1 MARRTSERL
10 SAASSFTADGSV
22 DDRESW
28 LCRSTIC
35 ANEEDERN
43 DTDACNWAQMH
54 TPVPFIMTLAERRD
68 SDELDTWSEF
78 KENVSK
84 TQTELSA
91 RKGKRKLPLLSGF
104 SNAEALRAQLSQSG
118 GKHLQIT
125 RGGTTMKDKCKID
138 AEFETTGNEFAP
150 SRGEIEANRRKW
162 DLERKLQDADRK
174 INSEEASGL
183 ERKHNV
189 RPVAPTTA
197 EVKANRRKWNL
208 ERRLQDS
215 VPSGISVDSIGG
227 SDRKRDLRRK
237 LQSLNPFAMKMTPT
251 VPSVAEVEANQLK
264 WDLERRLNETHRSDA
279 PVNAAS
285 GSEQSC
291 QTRKLPALNP
301 RTMAIKPVDPPA
313 SEVEANRRKWDLE
326 RRLHDASVG
335 AMNVQLKSGL
345 RRKLDSLNPF
355 AINPVIPSAD
365 EVEANR
371 RKWDLERRLQDEE
384 HVDVGVNAA
393 SAFEHQSSSTPKLP
407 PLKLVASFVP
417 GMNASRP
424 KRDFESKLCST
435 ESQLELK
442 VHMEEEAHK
451 LELEVLSSPLVA
463 SREAQFGFQ
472 INESVVYLILFSSTA
487 VLHCAIFNFSSEL
500 RQFLQVDMYPFGIV
514 LLLSWTFAGLIHFFG
529 GLAGDLVRDRVLLL
543 RRTAV
548 LWGIAVL
555 AFHVAAFQMSSLVSL
570 VSMVSGLLC
579 AGVAHGIVCPNVI
592 ALGVES
598 KLFGLETVHT
608 PLSPEYCSSSSEDE
622 EESESSAES
631 EASYLSDVSSTM
643 SDEQQ
648 QHYDSGSHNFFT
660 VCFAARLAGSTL
672 VQGYYFV
679 LVDVETFSAD
689 NEQTTVDSRGF
700 HCLLLMSFGLMAS
713 LIYFCFQSWNYSHSD
728 ESNMH
733 TGCTDEE
740 KLERKLATLEQSFT
754 SSNET
759 IWTWSWTNL
768 VRLCNRVLVGYA
780 LLAFVLM
787 TLIGA
792 GFSLVAVLLATRFS
806 LPVRLVAFLL
816 TVTGW
821 LLTMV
826 ASSRQLNPTKKHL
839 VRVSRRLGLRSRQL
853 YLAIFAVAFICVS
866 GCVAFLRAQ
875 LYSSMLAQVCQ
886 TRLLI
891 PGTIST
897 YFNPELLGTAV
908 GTSSLVFIGLF
919 RVLNKTPPNPEPIGS
934 ELASIK
940 ANIFSPR
947 TPVTAVQNSWKQ
959 SLSLQLLPSLASCP
973 PVTRMC
979 FAMLLYL
986 VSVFLSSVVELYR
999 RQALVSPFVL
1009 SRSCGAVHS
1018 EFTFIWTS
1026 PYMILLGA
1034 SDALFR
1040 VSFQEA
1046 CHDLV
1051 RGSFGSSSRRWT
1063 GTVQGAI
1070 SLAEA
1075 LGYTTALSL
1084 VAVLSRWL
1092 FQREPTDMA
1101 LFFLLLTTVIAL
1113 THAMLNRIAARAQD
1127 YQRLYFSVR

>member
-1 MARRTSERL
+1 
-10 SAASSFTADGSV
+10 
-22 DDRESW
+22 
-28 LCRSTIC
+28 
-35 ANEEDERN
+35 
-43 DTDACNWAQMH
+43 
-54 TPVPFIMTLAERRD
+54 
-68 SDELDTWSEF
+68 
-78 KENVSK
+78 
-84 TQTELSA
+84 
-91 RKGKRKLPLLSGF
+91 
-104 SNAEALRAQLSQSG
+104 
-118 GKHLQIT
+118 
-125 RGGTTMKDKCKID
+125 
-138 AEFETTGNEFAP
+138 
-150 SRGEIEANRRKW
+150 
-162 DLERKLQDADRK
+162 
-174 INSEEASGL
+174 
-183 ERKHNV
+183 
-189 RPVAPTTA
+189 
-197 EVKANRRKWNL
+197 
-208 ERRLQDS
+208 
-215 VPSGISVDSIGG
+215 
-227 SDRKRDLRRK
+227 
-237 LQSLNPFAMKMTPT
+237 
-251 VPSVAEVEANQLK
+251 
-264 WDLERRLNETHRSDA
+264 
-279 PVNAAS
+279 
-285 GSEQSC
+285 
-291 QTRKLPALNP
+291 
-301 RTMAIKPVDPPA
+301 
-313 SEVEANRRKWDLE
+313 
-326 RRLHDASVG
+326 
-335 AMNVQLKSGL
+335 
-345 RRKLDSLNPF
+345 
-355 AINPVIPSAD
+355 
-365 EVEANR
+365 
-371 RKWDLERRLQDEE
+371 
-384 HVDVGVNAA
+384 
-393 SAFEHQSSSTPKLP
+393 
-407 PLKLVASFVP
+407 
-417 GMNASRP
+417 
-424 KRDFESKLCST
+424 
-435 ESQLELK
+435 
-442 VHMEEEAHK
+442 MEEEAHK

-598 KLFGLETVHT
+598 KF
-608 PLSPEYCSSSSEDE
+608 
-622 EESESSAES
+622 SAES

-728 ESNMH
+728 
-733 TGCTDEE
+733 D
-740 KLERKLATLEQSFT
+740 FT

-919 RVLNKTPPNPEPIGS
+919 R
-934 ELASIK
+934 
-940 ANIFSPR
+940 
-947 TPVTAVQNSWKQ
+947 
-959 SLSLQLLPSLASCP
+959 LLPSLASCP